1 MLTTVLIVLGIF
13 LHVAGLVGAFL
24 PILPGPPLSWLGL
37 ICVFLIQ
44 GIPFQWG
51 WLMGTFVVTAAITVL
66 DFVLPA
72 MGAKKCGGSKAGV
85 WGSVMGMILGL
96 IIFPPFGI
104 FVGAFLGAFVSEL
117 FISKTSINQA
127 SHIAW
132 GALIGFIT
140 SSMMKFLV
148 SFAFLIVFLYKLWE
162 FRAILFK

>member
-1 MLTTVLIVLGIF
+1 MLTTVLIVLGIC
-13 LHVAGLVGAFL
+13 LLVAGLVGAFL
-24 PILPGPPLSWLGL
+24 PVLPGPPLSWLGL
-37 ICVFLIQ
+37 LCVFLIQ

-51 WLMGTFVVTAAITVL
+51 WLMSTFVVMVAITVL

-72 MGAKKCGGSKAGV
+72 IGAKKYGGSKAGV

-96 IIFPPFGI
+96 VIFPPFGI
-104 FVGAFLGAFVSEL
+104 FVGAFLGAFVAEL

-148 SFAFLIVFLYKLWE
+148 SFAFLIIFLYKLWE
-162 FRAILFK
+162 FRAILF